1 MSEGFRPAKRP
12 PAIRLFLPGVSPG
25 VPGVPE
31 LSAGHFTAAF
41 CRSFPPEVL
50 PAVFLWAV
58 PCPPI
63 SGLPF
68 SLLPLRAFRVR
79 TPVHMSFYV
88 YLLLGFL
95 GGIPA
100 GMGMGGGTVT
110 IPLLV
115 LVGGV
120 EQKIAQSA
128 NLFSFFPM
136 SAGALRVHAQNG
148 LLETKGILWIILPAL
163 LFSAAGALLAYVL
176 PSAMLRRAFGVFLVI
191 LSFFQFRGAFSGE
204 N

>member
-1 MSEGFRPAKRP
+1 M
-12 PAIRLFLPGVSPG
+12 
-25 VPGVPE
+25 
-31 LSAGHFTAAF
+31 T
-41 CRSFPPEVL
+41 
-50 PAVFLWAV
+50 
-58 PCPPI
+58 
-63 SGLPF
+63 
-68 SLLPLRAFRVR
+68 
-79 TPVHMSFYV
+79 FYL

-120 EQKIAQSA
+120 EQKIAQCA

-136 SAGALRVHAQNG
+136 SLAALKTHTDNG
-148 LLETKGILWIILPAL
+148 LVETQGLFWGIIPAL
-163 LFSAAGALLAYVL
+163 ALSALGAWSAAVL
-176 PSAMLRRAFGVFLVI
+176 PSELLRKGFGIFLIFLALVTAYRT
-191 LSFFQFRGAFSGE
+191 LKLQK